1 MSLANKYRPQT
12 FDEMIGQ
19 EHIIDILKAQM
30 QARESVHH
38 NYLLFGPRGT
48 GKTTSARLIAKGLN
62 CLDLQNGNPCN
73 HCANCE
79 LINKG
84 TSLDYTEIDA
94 ASHTGVDNIREEI
107 IDKALY
113 PPTALRK
120 KIYVIDE
127 VHMLSKGAFN
137 ALLKTIEEPKSN
149 VCFIFAT
156 TEIHKV
162 PDTIISRC
170 QVFNYRKVP
179 NPAMVQHLTHI
190 TQAEGLEASSEALNI
205 IANISEGCVRDA
217 VKYVDQVS
225 ILGAINEENITR
237 FLGVAGEATIKKL
250 LETMKKADRNAI
262 FAQLDEISQSGIDL
276 GQFAKQ
282 AISYIDQHLLE
293 DTDFFLQCSEVFGQ
307 VLSTLRRYPY
317 PLIAYKIAINKLL
330 NSAEWGVQSAE
341 WKGNSEQWTVKSE
354 QWTVNSEVSSIQA
367 AAITPLQPE
376 AKIAQEEKK
385 LTPSQESAPQEN
397 APIQPMKWAAP
408 EANPVE
414 NSSEPSTNP
423 ASEVPTLEPATP
435 APAETQTASTET
447 PDFKA
452 LWNAVVA
459 KIPKPTVQSNLK
471 EQAIIEKIEGE
482 QVVITVITKIAEML
496 LNNEENRKLIE
507 QLLSEQLQKTI
518 QISFTYESKESYFS
532 RKMGL

>member
-30 QARESVHH
+30 QARDAVHH
-38 NYLLFGPRGT
+38 NYLLFWPRGT

-73 HCANCE
+73 RCANCE
-79 LINKG
+79 LINNG
-84 TSLDYTEIDA
+84 TSLDYVEIDA

-113 PPTALRK
+113 PPTALHK
-120 KIYVIDE
+120 KIYIIDE

-170 QVFNYRKVP
+170 QVFNYRKVQ
-179 NPAMVQHLTHI
+179 NDAMVQHLLHI
-190 TQAEGLEASSEALNI
+190 AKAEGLEATVPALEI
-205 IANISEGCVRDA
+205 IASISEGCVRDA

-237 FLGVAGEATIKKL
+237 FLGVAGESTIKNLISTLK
-250 LETMKKADRNAI
+250 TWDREQI
-262 FAQLDEISQSGIDL
+262 FAQLDQINQNGIDL

-282 AISYIDQHLLE
+282 AIGYLDQHLLE
-293 DTDFFLQCSEVFGQ
+293 DTDFLLQCSELFGK
-307 VLSTLRRYPY
+307 VLSTLRWYPY
-317 PLIAYKIAINKLL
+317 PIIAYKIAINTYLHPHQESEVPSVQVQKQTVTPVA
-330 NSAEWGVQSAE
+330 SVSVPVQSTHQE
-341 WKGNSEQWTVKSE
+341 KKSE
-354 QWTVNSEVSSIQA
+354 SPVVATPEPKEDALDPA
-367 AAITPLQPE
+367 A
-376 AKIAQEEKK
+376 
-385 LTPSQESAPQEN
+385 ES
-397 APIQPMKWAAP
+397 
-408 EANPVE
+408 
-414 NSSEPSTNP
+414 P
-423 ASEVPTLEPATP
+423 APTLEPVSKPVVQEVPVQMSNTSSQD
-435 APAETQTASTET
+435 T
-447 PDFKA
+447 KA
-452 LWNAVVA
+452 LWEKVIA
-459 KIPKPTVQSNLK
+459 KLQKPTVQSKLK
-471 EQAIIEKIEGE
+471 DQAIIEKIEGN
-482 QVVITVITKIAEML
+482 QISLIVITKIAEML
-496 LNNEENRKLIE
+496 LNNEENKKQIE
-507 QLLSEQLQKTI
+507 AFLAEEIWSPVQLQVIFEK
-518 QISFTYESKESYFS
+518 KEEYFA

>member
-73 HCANCE
+73 RCANCE

-330 NSAEWGVQSAE
+330 NSAE
-341 WKGNSEQWTVKSE
+341 
-354 QWTVNSEVSSIQA
+354 
-367 AAITPLQPE
+367 
-376 AKIAQEEKK
+376 
-385 LTPSQESAPQEN
+385 
-397 APIQPMKWAAP
+397 
-408 EANPVE
+408 
-414 NSSEPSTNP
+414 
-423 ASEVPTLEPATP
+423 
-435 APAETQTASTET
+435 
-447 PDFKA
+447 
-452 LWNAVVA
+452 
-459 KIPKPTVQSNLK
+459 
-471 EQAIIEKIEGE
+471 
-482 QVVITVITKIAEML
+482 
-496 LNNEENRKLIE
+496 
-507 QLLSEQLQKTI
+507 
-518 QISFTYESKESYFS
+518 
-532 RKMGL
+532 

>member
-30 QARESVHH
+30 QVRDSVHH
-38 NYLLFGPRGT
+38 NYLLFWPRGT
-48 GKTTSARLIAKGLN
+48 GKTTSARLIAKGIN

-79 LINKG
+79 LINTG
-84 TSLDYTEIDA
+84 TSLDYVEIDA

-170 QVFNYRKVP
+170 QVFNYRKVQ
-179 NPAMVQHLTHI
+179 NDAMVQHLVHI
-190 TQAEGLEASSEALNI
+190 AKEERLEATVPALEI
-205 IANISEGCVRDA
+205 IASISEGCVRDA

-225 ILGAINEENITR
+225 ILGEINEENITR
-237 FLGVAGEATIKKL
+237 FLGVAGESTIKDLISTIKIW
-250 LETMKKADRNAI
+250 DREQI
-262 FAQLDEISQSGIDL
+262 FAQLDQINQNGIDL

-282 AISYIDQHLLE
+282 VIGYVDQHLLE
-293 DTDFFLQCSEVFGQ
+293 DVDFLLQCSELFGK

-317 PLIAYKIAINKLL
+317 PVVAYKIAVNNYLHPHSEVESDPVQIQAPKMT
-330 NSAEWGVQSAE
+330 SAPAVETKPQVQVQS
-341 WKGNSEQWTVKSE
+341 V
-354 QWTVNSEVSSIQA
+354 
-367 AAITPLQPE
+367 PMPE
-376 AKIAQEEKK
+376 AKPEVPVVPASEPVVEV
-385 LTPSQESAPQEN
+385 LLSEPAPQEVSLQ
-397 APIQPMKWAAP
+397 A
-408 EANPVE
+408 
-414 NSSEPSTNP
+414 ST
-423 ASEVPTLEPATP
+423 PATLDP
-435 APAETQTASTET
+435 KT
-447 PDFKA
+447 
-452 LWNAVVA
+452 LWSKVIA
-459 KIPKPTVQSNLK
+459 KLQKPTVQSNLK
-471 EQAIIEKIEGE
+471 DQAIIEQIEGN
-482 QVVITVITKIAEML
+482 QISLVVITKIAEML
-496 LNNEENRKLIE
+496 LKNEENKKQIEGFLAEELGNPVQLIVAFE
-507 QLLSEQLQKTI
+507 K
-518 QISFTYESKESYFS
+518 KEDYFA

>member
-30 QARESVHH
+30 QMRDKVHH

-62 CLDLQNGNPCN
+62 CLNLQNGNPCN

-113 PPTALRK
+113 PPTALSK

-179 NPAMVQHLTHI
+179 NKAMIAHLKTI
-190 TQAEGLEASSEALNI
+190 AQNENLQWSEAALEI

-225 ILGAINEENITR
+225 ILGDLNEENVSR
-237 FLGVAGEATIKKL
+237 FLGVAGETTLQKLIATIKTGNRD
-250 LETMKKADRNAI
+250 EI
-262 FAQLDEISQSGIDL
+262 FTQLDAISQS
-276 GQFAKQ
+276 
-282 AISYIDQHLLE
+282 
-293 DTDFFLQCSEVFGQ
+293 
-307 VLSTLRRYPY
+307 
-317 PLIAYKIAINKLL
+317 
-330 NSAEWGVQSAE
+330 
-341 WKGNSEQWTVKSE
+341 
-354 QWTVNSEVSSIQA
+354 
-367 AAITPLQPE
+367 
-376 AKIAQEEKK
+376 
-385 LTPSQESAPQEN
+385 
-397 APIQPMKWAAP
+397 
-408 EANPVE
+408 
-414 NSSEPSTNP
+414 
-423 ASEVPTLEPATP
+423 
-435 APAETQTASTET
+435 
-447 PDFKA
+447 
-452 LWNAVVA
+452 
-459 KIPKPTVQSNLK
+459 
-471 EQAIIEKIEGE
+471 
-482 QVVITVITKIAEML
+482 
-496 LNNEENRKLIE
+496 
-507 QLLSEQLQKTI
+507 
-518 QISFTYESKESYFS
+518 
-532 RKMGL
+532 

>member
-30 QARESVHH
+30 LARDTVHH

-62 CLDLQNGNPCN
+62 CLNLQNGNPCN

-79 LINKG
+79 LINTG
-84 TSLDYTEIDA
+84 TSLDYVEIDA

-107 IDKALY
+107 IDKVLY

-170 QVFNYRKVP
+170 QVFNYRKVK
-179 NPAMVQHLTHI
+179 NDAMVQHLLHI
-190 TQAEGLEASSEALNI
+190 AKAESLEATIPALEI
-205 IANISEGCVRDA
+205 IASISEGCVRDA

-237 FLGVAGEATIKKL
+237 FLGVAGESTIRNLIVTIK
-250 LETMKKADRNAI
+250 T
-262 FAQLDEISQSGIDL
+262 
-276 GQFAKQ
+276 
-282 AISYIDQHLLE
+282 
-293 DTDFFLQCSEVFGQ
+293 
-307 VLSTLRRYPY
+307 
-317 PLIAYKIAINKLL
+317 
-330 NSAEWGVQSAE
+330 
-341 WKGNSEQWTVKSE
+341 
-354 QWTVNSEVSSIQA
+354 
-367 AAITPLQPE
+367 
-376 AKIAQEEKK
+376 
-385 LTPSQESAPQEN
+385 
-397 APIQPMKWAAP
+397 
-408 EANPVE
+408 
-414 NSSEPSTNP
+414 
-423 ASEVPTLEPATP
+423 
-435 APAETQTASTET
+435 
-447 PDFKA
+447 
-452 LWNAVVA
+452 
-459 KIPKPTVQSNLK
+459 
-471 EQAIIEKIEGE
+471 
-482 QVVITVITKIAEML
+482 
-496 LNNEENRKLIE
+496 
-507 QLLSEQLQKTI
+507 
-518 QISFTYESKESYFS
+518 
-532 RKMGL
+532 

>member
-12 FDEMIGQ
+12 FDQMIGQ

-30 QARESVHH
+30 QMRDKVHH

-84 TSLDYTEIDA
+84 TSLDYVEIDA

-113 PPTALRK
+113 PPTALSK

-179 NPAMVQHLTHI
+179 NKAMIAHLKTI
-190 TQAEGLEASSEALNI
+190 AQNENLQWSESALEI

-225 ILGAINEENITR
+225 ILGELNEENVSR
-237 FLGVAGEATIKKL
+237 FLGVAGESTLQKLIATIKTGNR
-250 LETMKKADRNAI
+250 EEI
-262 FAQLDEISQSGIDL
+262 FAQLDALSQQGIDL

-282 AISYIDQHLLE
+282 AISYLDQHLLE
-293 DTDFFLQCSEVFGQ
+293 DTDFLLRCSEIFGQ

-317 PLIAYKIAINKLL
+317 PLIAYKIAIN
-330 NSAEWGVQSAE
+330 SF
-341 WKGNSEQWTVKSE
+341 
-354 QWTVNSEVSSIQA
+354 
-367 AAITPLQPE
+367 LQN
-376 AKIAQEEKK
+376 
-385 LTPSQESAPQEN
+385 T
-397 APIQPMKWAAP
+397 
-408 EANPVE
+408 
-414 NSSEPSTNP
+414 T
-423 ASEVPTLEPATP
+423 
-435 APAETQTASTET
+435 TQTAPVTPEKRNETIATPQSTTMPQTNTLKEEAPKAPEPANPEPLPRNETPQITATSEAPQIASVNEAPIKNEIPSPAASPQSPSTES
-447 PDFKA
+447 DFKA
-452 LWNAVVA
+452 LWTKV
-459 KIPKPTVQSNLK
+459 ISQLSRPTVQSNLK
-471 EQAIIEKIEGE
+471 DQAIIEKKEGN
-482 QVVITVITKIAEML
+482 QIFITVITSIADML
-496 LNNEENRKLIE
+496 IKNEENKKQIE
-507 QLLSEQLQKTI
+507 QLLSQELGEAVII
-518 QISFTYESKESYFS
+518 QSNYEKKEDYFA

>member
-30 QARESVHH
+30 LARDTVHH
-38 NYLLFGPRGT
+38 NYLLFWPRGT

-62 CLDLQNGNPCN
+62 CLNLQNGNPCN

-79 LINKG
+79 LINTG
-84 TSLDYTEIDA
+84 TSLDYVEIDA

-107 IDKALY
+107 IDKVLY

-170 QVFNYRKVP
+170 QVFNYRKVK
-179 NPAMVQHLTHI
+179 NDVMVQYLLHI
-190 TQAEGLEASSEALNI
+190 AKAEGLEATVPALEI
-205 IANISEGCVRDA
+205 IASISEGCVRDA

-237 FLGVAGEATIKKL
+237 FLGVAGESTIKNLIATIKTWTR
-250 LETMKKADRNAI
+250 EQI
-262 FAQLDEISQSGIDL
+262 FAQLDQINQNGIDL

-282 AISYIDQHLLE
+282 IIGYIDQHLLE
-293 DTDFFLQCSEVFGQ
+293 DVDFLLQCSELFWK
-307 VLSTLRRYPY
+307 VLSTLKRYPY
-317 PLIAYKIAINKLL
+317 PIVAYKIAV
-330 NSAEWGVQSAE
+330 NSYLKSDQEVWSSVSQVQKPNILSENTIIQKNNAQETVVKKPEPTVVQS
-341 WKGNSEQWTVKSE
+341 SEEKESISEKKS
-354 QWTVNSEVSSIQA
+354 SEVPSNPAS
-367 AAITPLQPE
+367 
-376 AKIAQEEKK
+376 
-385 LTPSQESAPQEN
+385 TPSQSTPSVQISN
-397 APIQPMKWAAP
+397 PSSDPKKLW
-408 EANPVE
+408 EAVI
-414 NSSEPSTNP
+414 SK
-423 ASEVPTLEPATP
+423 L
-435 APAETQTASTET
+435 Q
-447 PDFKA
+447 
-452 LWNAVVA
+452 
-459 KIPKPTVQSNLK
+459 KPTVQSNLK
-471 EQAIIEKIEGE
+471 DQAIIEKIEGN
-482 QVVITVITKIAEML
+482 QIFLIVITKIAEML
-496 LNNEENRKLIE
+496 LNNEENKKQIE
-507 QLLSEQLQKTI
+507 WFLTEELWVPVQLVV
-518 QISFTYESKESYFS
+518 SFEKKEDYFA

>member
-19 EHIIDILKAQM
+19 EHVIDILKAQM
-30 QARESVHH
+30 LARDTVHH
-38 NYLLFGPRGT
+38 NYLLFWPRGT

-79 LINKG
+79 LINTG
-84 TSLDYTEIDA
+84 TSLDYVEIDA

-107 IDKALY
+107 IDKVLY

-137 ALLKTIEEPKSN
+137 ALLKTIEEPKNN

-170 QVFNYRKVP
+170 QVFNYRKVK
-179 NPAMVQHLTHI
+179 NDAMVQQLLHI
-190 TQAEGLEASSEALNI
+190 AETEGLEATKSALDI
-205 IANISEGCVRDA
+205 IASISEGCVRDA

-237 FLGVAGEATIKKL
+237 FLGVAGESTIKNLIATIKTWTR
-250 LETMKKADRNAI
+250 EQI
-262 FAQLDEISQSGIDL
+262 FAQLDQINQNGVDL

-282 AISYIDQHLLE
+282 VIGYIDQHLLE
-293 DTDFFLQCSEVFGQ
+293 DVDFLLQCSELFWK
-307 VLSTLRRYPY
+307 VLSTLKRYPY
-317 PLIAYKIAINKLL
+317 PIIAYKIAVNKYL
-330 NSAEWGVQSAE
+330 NSDQEAWSHTSPVQKIPSE
-341 WKGNSEQWTVKSE
+341 HLSPQKINSQEIMVKKPEQLATQPTIEPSDWEPEKKP
-354 QWTVNSEVSSIQA
+354 SEVSSS
-367 AAITPLQPE
+367 PV
-376 AKIAQEEKK
+376 
-385 LTPSQESAPQEN
+385 LTPSATTPSVQT
-397 APIQPMKWAAP
+397 
-408 EANPVE
+408 
-414 NSSEPSTNP
+414 SSP
-423 ASEVPTLEPATP
+423 ASDPKE
-435 APAETQTASTET
+435 
-447 PDFKA
+447 
-452 LWNAVVA
+452 LWIAVVS
-459 KIPKPTVQSNLK
+459 KLQKPTVQSNLK
-471 EQAIIEKIEGE
+471 DQAIIEKIEGN
-482 QVVITVITKIAEML
+482 QVFLIVITKIAEML
-496 LNNEENRKLIE
+496 LKNEVNRKQIE
-507 QLLSEQLQKTI
+507 QLLSEELGKNM
-518 QISFTYESKESYFS
+518 QITFTYESKESYFA